1 MDENL
6 ENKTDFKNRLSSF
19 FNNNKKKIIFLLSL
33 IIIIFSSVTI
43 FKIQEK
49 KNFDS
54 IAEKYIEASLKLSSD
69 QEESKKIFN
78 EILLSKNKF
87 YSIMALNVIL
97 EKELEK
103 NKEKILEYF
112 NLVESINLKR
122 NQKDLILFKKSLF
135 LLKEG
140 DQEGEKILKKLI
152 QDNSQYKSLAEEIIQ
167 N

>member
-1 MDENL
+1 
-6 ENKTDFKNRLSSF
+6 
-19 FNNNKKKIIFLLSL
+19 
-33 IIIIFSSVTI
+33 
-43 FKIQEK
+43 
-49 KNFDS
+49 
-54 IAEKYIEASLKLSSD
+54 
-69 QEESKKIFN
+69 
-78 EILLSKNKF
+78 
-87 YSIMALNVIL
+87 MALNVIL

-112 NLVESINLKR
+112 NLVESINLTR

>member
-1 MDENL
+1 
-6 ENKTDFKNRLSSF
+6 
-19 FNNNKKKIIFLLSL
+19 
-33 IIIIFSSVTI
+33 
-43 FKIQEK
+43 
-49 KNFDS
+49 
-54 IAEKYIEASLKLSSD
+54 
-69 QEESKKIFN
+69 
-78 EILLSKNKF
+78 
-87 YSIMALNVIL
+87 MALNVIL

-112 NLVESINLKR
+112 NLVESINLTR

-152 QDNSQYKSLAEEIIQ
+152 QDNSKYKSLAEEVIQ

>member
-1 MDENL
+1 
-6 ENKTDFKNRLSSF
+6 
-19 FNNNKKKIIFLLSL
+19 
-33 IIIIFSSVTI
+33 
-43 FKIQEK
+43 
-49 KNFDS
+49 
-54 IAEKYIEASLKLSSD
+54 
-69 QEESKKIFN
+69 
-78 EILLSKNKF
+78 
-87 YSIMALNVIL
+87 MALNVIL

-112 NLVESINLKR
+112 NLVESINLTR

-152 QDNSQYKSLAEEIIQ
+152 QDNSKYKSLAEEIIQ

>member
-1 MDENL
+1 
-6 ENKTDFKNRLSSF
+6 
-19 FNNNKKKIIFLLSL
+19 
-33 IIIIFSSVTI
+33 
-43 FKIQEK
+43 
-49 KNFDS
+49 
-54 IAEKYIEASLKLSSD
+54 
-69 QEESKKIFN
+69 
-78 EILLSKNKF
+78 
-87 YSIMALNVIL
+87 MALNVIL

-103 NKEKILEYF
+103 NKENILEYF
-112 NLVESINLKR
+112 NLVESINLTR

>member
-1 MDENL
+1 
-6 ENKTDFKNRLSSF
+6 
-19 FNNNKKKIIFLLSL
+19 
-33 IIIIFSSVTI
+33 
-43 FKIQEK
+43 
-49 KNFDS
+49 
-54 IAEKYIEASLKLSSD
+54 
-69 QEESKKIFN
+69 
-78 EILLSKNKF
+78 
-87 YSIMALNVIL
+87 MALNVIL

-112 NLVESINLKR
+112 NLVESINLTR

-152 QDNSQYKSLAEEIIQ
+152 QDNSKYKSLVEEIIQ

>member
-1 MDENL
+1 M
-6 ENKTDFKNRLSSF
+6 
-19 FNNNKKKIIFLLSL
+19 

-43 FKIQEK
+43 FKIQE

-112 NLVESINLKR
+112 NLVESINLTR
-122 NQKDLILFKKSLF
+122 NQKILFY
-135 LLKEG
+135 LK
-140 DQEGEKILKKLI
+140 
-152 QDNSQYKSLAEEIIQ
+152 NHYFC
-167 N
+167 